1 MKDLIEIKR
10 KIEQGQRKK
19 LLEEKEKQQKKI
31 SSTINSA
38 LQKKQ
43 SFEYEKIKT
52 EKHTA
57 RTRLIL
63 ISAKFAALIA
73 FVFFSGAIAMKAVS
87 SPVHPLA
94 QVKKI
99 NSAEKLKQI
108 SVECENIYKIFI
120 ESKEEELQELYPHLE
135 TEYIAEM
142 KSVFSDWLGANFQKI
157 KLFSP
162 LSDENTIYVAISY
175 NQNLN
180 IQFVFRELNNNK
192 RFEGIC
198 MNKK

>member
-52 EKHTA
+52 EKAAA
-57 RTRLIL
+57 RTRLIV

-73 FVFFSGAIAMKAVS
+73 FVIFSGAIAMKAVS

-108 SVECENIYKIFI
+108 SAECENVYKIFI

-142 KSVFSDWLGANFQKI
+142 KSIFSDWLGANFQKI

-162 LSDENTIYVAISY
+162 LSDENTIYAAISY